1 MKKCYLFILLLFFA
15 KPDLAQTSDFDE
27 LPLPVL
33 RQKLSSS
40 ANDTNK
46 VKLQLALGHLMFL
59 KATSGEKD
67 IDSAGSFSAQA
78 AALSHKLNYQFGIIN
93 AMLLRTETCYHRGKK
108 EEGLAIAQTALSFS
122 KTLHNSN
129 GEGRSYH
136 LIAQYYTPAD
146 SVSLRNRIFY
156 MNQAIAAFRKNR
168 NNLWLSYLLTQNADL
183 LAQAGRT
190 TEGLKLLFEALNL
203 GKAVSRRTVEGIYW
217 NIGRISIRIGDHTN
231 ALKYNLL
238 ALKTAHE
245 VNDTTMQAV
254 WIKHLIASSYIKA
267 EDYERA
273 IPYSIEALETAK
285 RYHEADFVNTESS
298 ALAFE
303 YTHTNR
309 LSKAL
314 SILKEMKS
322 KAGRDLDKLSVSVA
336 FLNTLIYAKQLSQA
350 GRYAQEVK
358 KLLSG
363 IPSDNN
369 TARID
374 AYNALASYYSEINHF
389 KQAYHYAELY
399 AVMAHKFNH
408 MEDITVDEGRY
419 YKLVKLNRNTKSVI
433 GQFFKEQEI
442 RDSAYN
448 KVKAYQIFLLD
459 MENESLEKTRHIDS
473 LTMDAQLKAVKL
485 KRNQLIQKVTFC
497 GAVLLLIITG
507 LIYSGYRLKQR
518 SNALLTSQKEEI
530 DHKNNVLQQLIV
542 DKNELLKDKDEL
554 LQEKELLFREVN
566 HRVKNNLQ
574 SVMLLLENQAA
585 SLEGEAFDAV
595 NISRHRIYA
604 MSLVHDKLI
613 ESSQLTSI
621 NMGLFLPQL
630 VGHIKDT
637 FQGATQVNIR
647 VRAEE
652 LIIDV
657 SLALPLALIVNEA
670 VTNAFKYAFPDQ
682 KNGEIYV
689 AFARVKE
696 QYRLEITDNG
706 KGMSPQEKT
715 KKNSGMGL
723 KLIHGLCED
732 IDARVTFQ
740 NTSGTRII
748 VVCDSETHQEEINLD
763 IALNHL
769 PDLNTN

>member
-1 MKKCYLFILLLFFA
+1 
-15 KPDLAQTSDFDE
+15 
-27 LPLPVL
+27 
-33 RQKLSSS
+33 
-40 ANDTNK
+40 
-46 VKLQLALGHLMFL
+46 MFL

-78 AALSHKLNYQFGIIN
+78 AALSHKLNYEFGIIN
-93 AMLLRTETCYHRGKK
+93 AMLLSTETCYHRGKK
-108 EEGLAIAQTALSFS
+108 EEGLAIAKTALSFS
-122 KTLHNSN
+122 KTRRNSN

-156 MNQAIAAFRKNR
+156 MNQAIAAFRKNH

-254 WIKHLIASSYIKA
+254 WIKHLIASTYIKA

-273 IPYSIEALETAK
+273 IPYSIEALATAK

-298 ALAFE
+298 TLAFE

-322 KAGRDLDKLSVSVA
+322 KAGSDPDKLSVSVA

-358 KLLSG
+358 KLLLG

-369 TARID
+369 TGRID

-459 MENESLEKTRHIDS
+459 MENESLEKNRHIDS

-507 LIYSGYRLKQR
+507 LIYSRYRLKQR

-530 DHKNNVLQQLIV
+530 DHKNNVLQQLLV

-595 NISRHRIYA
+595 NISRHRIYV

-637 FQGATQVNIR
+637 FQEANQVNVR

-682 KNGEIYV
+682 KNGEICV
-689 AFARVKE
+689 ALARVKE
-696 QYRLEITDNG
+696 QYRLEIADNG
-706 KGMSPQEKT
+706 KGMNTQEKT

-748 VVCDSETHQEEINLD
+748 VVCDNETHQEEINLD
-763 IALNHL
+763 VALNHL
-769 PDLNTN
+769 PDLNVN